1 MNEIKKYFELF
12 VQMSDSDWEIFSSKL
27 IRRAFPK
34 KSIILVQGKIEN
46 YLSFIEKGI
55 IRMCITKERDDL
67 TFSFEFEGNFF
78 SAYSSFL
85 TQQPS
90 DYQIE
95 AITETILWS
104 ISHADLQEIY
114 SKTTIG
120 NTLGR
125 YASEGLYMKKTKREL
140 SLLMKTAE
148 NRYLDLFKEEPRL
161 LQQIQLKY
169 IASYIGITP
178 QALSRI
184 RKRIS

>member
-1 MNEIKKYFELF
+1 M
-12 VQMSDSDWEIFSSKL
+12 
-27 IRRAFPK
+27 
-34 KSIILVQGKIEN
+34 
-46 YLSFIEKGI
+46 
-55 IRMCITKERDDL
+55 IRMCIPKEWDDL
-67 TFSFEFEGNFF
+67 TFSFEFEDNFF

-90 DYQIE
+90 GYQIE
-95 AITETILWS
+95 AITETVLWS

-140 SLLMKTAE
+140 SLLTKTAE
-148 NRYLDLFKEEPRL
+148 DRYLDLFKEEPRL
-161 LQQIQLKY
+161 LQQIPLKY

>member
-1 MNEIKKYFELF
+1 MNEIKKYFER
-12 VQMSDSDWEIFSSKL
+12 VVPMSDSDWEIFSSKL
-27 IRRAFPK
+27 TRRVFPK
-34 KSIILVQGKIEN
+34 KSIILAQGKIEN
-46 YLSFIEKGI
+46 YLSFIEKGM
-55 IRMCITKERDDL
+55 IRMCILKEWDDL
-67 TFSFEFEGNFF
+67 TFSFEFEDNFF

-90 DYQIE
+90 GYQIE
-95 AITETILWS
+95 AITETVLWS

-140 SLLMKTAE
+140 SLLTKTAE
-148 NRYLDLFKEEPRL
+148 DRYLDLFKEEPRL
-161 LQQIQLKY
+161 LQQISLKY

>member
-1 MNEIKKYFELF
+1 MNEIRKYFERI
-12 VQMSDSDWEIFSSKL
+12 VSMSDSDWEIFSSKL
-27 IRRAFPK
+27 IRRTFPK
-34 KSIILVQGKIEN
+34 KSIILPQGKIEN
-46 YLSFIEKGI
+46 YLSFIEKGMV
-55 IRMCITKERDDL
+55 RMCIPKEWDDL

-78 SAYSSFL
+78 CAYSSFL

-90 DYQIE
+90 EYQIE
-95 AITETILWS
+95 AISDTILWS

-114 SKTTIG
+114 STTVTG

-125 YASEGLYMKKTKREL
+125 YASEGLYLKKTKREL
-140 SLLMKTAE
+140 SLLTKSAE
-148 NRYLDLFKEEPRL
+148 DRYLNLFKEEPHL
-161 LQQIQLKY
+161 LRQIPLKY

>member
-1 MNEIKKYFELF
+1 MNEIKKYFERI
-12 VQMSDSDWEIFSSKL
+12 VPMSDADWKIFSSKL
-27 IRRAFPK
+27 TRRAFPK
-34 KSIILVQGKIEN
+34 KSIILAQGKIEN
-46 YLSFIEKGI
+46 YLSFIEKGM
-55 IRMCITKERDDL
+55 IRMCIPKEWDGL

-90 DYQIE
+90 EYQIE
-95 AITETILWS
+95 AITDTILWS

-114 SKTTIG
+114 SNTTIG

-140 SLLMKTAE
+140 SLLTKTAE
-148 NRYLDLFKEEPRL
+148 DRYLDLFKEEPRL
-161 LQQIQLKY
+161 LKEIPLKY

-184 RKRIS
+184 RNRIS